1 MSDTHPDRWRM
12 LALLALAEL
21 FGMSLWMAGTAVAP
35 QLQAQWGLDGT
46 QVGIL
51 MTAVQLGF
59 VVGTAI
65 SAVLNLADVI
75 PARRFFAASAIL
87 GAVANASL
95 VVALSLIHI

>member
-1 MSDTHPDRWRM
+1 MSDTHPARWRM

-59 VVGTAI
+59 VVGTAT
-65 SAVLNLADVI
+65 
-75 PARRFFAASAIL
+75 PRC
-87 GAVANASL
+87 
-95 VVALSLIHI
+95 